1 MISANNIFHI
11 WVLPL
16 SGFLVLYCHHS
27 AGVQNKSTMTTSS
40 HMQNEILDTRAAW
53 SRSNQNNKWR
63 QHHLRHMWNW
73 TLRYIS
79 IRTLRFTAFY
89 GHAVID
95 SNFYMN
101 AITFL
106 WNLKYE
112 ISNNTRYVRA
122 YKHFFEHRMCTSRI
136 FIIQVFQFGNPR
148 TGFVHFSTSV

>member
-1 MISANNIFHI
+1 MLLFFNWLSIIFCLISANTIFHI

-101 AITFL
+101 AMKYLIMHVLSSQYRFINIFL
-106 WNLKYE
+106 NIE
-112 ISNNTRYVRA
+112 CV
-122 YKHFFEHRMCTSRI
+122 
-136 FIIQVFQFGNPR
+136 IQDY
-148 TGFVHFSTSV
+148 S